1 MFQPAANLNED
12 TKSLILCIYF
22 FHQNLGLVKKN
33 PTINANESSVKQ
45 ITCKTQ
51 W

>member
-1 MFQPAANLNED
+1 MFQPAANLNQD

-22 FHQNLGLVKKN
+22 FHQNLGQVKKKT
-33 PTINANESSVKQ
+33 TINANESSVKQ

-51 W
+51 